1 MPQLKLAA
9 ILPHSNIDRAVGEIQ
24 DTIFTCFGLAS
35 ALALPV
41 MIPLRIL
48 SPDTNP
54 SSFHSLLENQPRSLT
69 VQSSTY
75 RIVDKSLF
83 LSTSLSTEENLDVN
97 FPSPV
102 DYQKRDYP
110 KLFPVREGFF
120 LCSQEQGVPLEK
132 VLSRL
137 DPPPSLCFKPLGYAL
152 IAVETSDLPE
162 WWSQTQWEIE
172 SLIKCRRS

>member
-1 MPQLKLAA
+1 MPQLKLAV

-54 SSFHSLLENQPRSLT
+54 SDFLSLFENHPRRLT
-69 VQSSTY
+69 GQSSTY
-75 RIVDKSLF
+75 RIVDESLF
-83 LSTSLSTEENLDVN
+83 LSTRLSTEENLDVN
-97 FPSPV
+97 FPSPA
-102 DYQKRDYP
+102 DYQKGDYP

-132 VLSRL
+132 VLIRL
-137 DPPPSLCFKPLGYAL
+137 NQPPSLHFKPLGYAL
-152 IAVETSDLPE
+152 IALETSDLPE
-162 WWSQTQWEIE
+162 WWRQTQWEIE
-172 SLIKCRRS
+172 SLIKCRKS

>member
-54 SSFHSLLENQPRSLT
+54 SDFLNLLEDHPRRLAG
-69 VQSSTY
+69 QSSIY

-83 LSTSLSTEENLDVN
+83 LTTRFSTEENRNVY

-102 DYQKRDYP
+102 DNKKADCPR
-110 KLFPVREGFF
+110 LFPVQEGFF
-120 LCSQEQGVPLEK
+120 LCSQEQDVPLEK

-137 DPPPSLCFKPLGYAL
+137 NPPPSLRFKPLGYAL

-162 WWSQTQWEIE
+162 WWRQTQWEIE
-172 SLIKCRRS
+172 SLIKCRRP